1 MTAIKVNADE
11 WNDLSEQERKNIV
24 SVLTAC
30 GVMADQ
36 DIIVPDPK
44 EPKSEET
51 DAISSKSICKL
62 ACEAWAIPFRAAC
75 NTIPIAYLR
84 RKCLKKIDEKL
95 IECQENC
102 K

>member
-36 DIIVPDPK
+36 DI
-44 EPKSEET
+44 
-51 DAISSKSICKL
+51 
-62 ACEAWAIPFRAAC
+62 
-75 NTIPIAYLR
+75 
-84 RKCLKKIDEKL
+84 
-95 IECQENC
+95 
-102 K
+102 